1 MLWHDICSK
10 GCYNWGKGC
19 YKGIFQVRD
28 AIKGDIWD
36 KGCYN
41 RIFAIQKPKLGGKY
55 KFLLEHCVMKWAE
68 GRNNSFKEAVSAL
81 LSWNSITSNG
91 VTLFQ
96 NPAHRCHSKA
106 EAAPECCI
114 FLLLRLQSSHPE
126 FEDRFWRLKLPR
138 RAQIVSLSAVISG
151 RFCLL
156 SDGIKYLDS
165 CRGCGARVNLMHTKQ
180 YK

>member
-1 MLWHDICSK
+1 MLWHDICNK
-10 GCYNWGKGC
+10 GCYN
-19 YKGIFQVRD
+19 GIFQVWD

-41 RIFAIQKPKLGGKY
+41 GISAIQKPKLEENINSY
-55 KFLLEHCVMKWAE
+55 ETWPLEHCVMKWAE
-68 GRNNSFKEAVSAL
+68 GRNNAFKEAVSAFSLFQL

-96 NPAHRCHSKA
+96 NPAQHCHSKA
-106 EAAPECCI
+106 EAAPVCCI

-126 FEDRFWRLKLPR
+126 FQDRFWRLKLPR

-165 CRGCGARVNLMHTKQ
+165 CRGCGARVNLTHTKQ
-180 YK
+180 